1 MPFDHDTVDHV
12 DAVWYMERPEHLKEE
27 HDRVTNTIDQAHL
40 EGIPDL
46 VSWMDFYYWLDN
58 FCIGKGRFGI
68 NALKNLKHPDMFWP
82 LLSFN
87 QNSVSVRIWIEKD
100 LAPLNWRLL
109 AALVK
114 LGYLKNGSPLS
125 HVLEAIKRTEISAKQ
140 IAPIGNERYLTRVCM
155 VEIAIDYDRLLVK
168 LLHIWANG
176 GILSPP
182 TQIVI
187 S

>member
-1 MPFDHDTVDHV
+1 
-12 DAVWYMERPEHLKEE
+12 MERPEHLKEE

-114 LGYLKNGSPLS
+114 VSGFMLPRSDFADFTVGL
-125 HVLEAIKRTEISAKQ
+125 LEEWISSFSRA
-140 IAPIGNERYLTRVCM
+140 
-155 VEIAIDYDRLLVK
+155 
-168 LLHIWANG
+168 
-176 GILSPP
+176 
-182 TQIVI
+182 
-187 S
+187 